1 MVAAGERGGSRRPRW
16 RRHPRPQGPPRLK
29 PPDLKLRQT
38 LSKEGVL
45 VIAKDEL
52 GLFVEKL

>member
-1 MVAAGERGGSRRPRW
+1 MVVAGDRGGSRRPCW
-16 RRHPRPQGPPRLK
+16 RRRPRPQDPLRLK